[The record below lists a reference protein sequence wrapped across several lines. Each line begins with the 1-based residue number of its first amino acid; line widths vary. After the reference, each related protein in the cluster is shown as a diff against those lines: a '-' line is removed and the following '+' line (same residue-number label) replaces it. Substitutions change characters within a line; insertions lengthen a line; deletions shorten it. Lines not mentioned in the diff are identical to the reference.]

1 MATVASELESLFK
14 ANPLNI
20 APLGLHSHSLRAFSS
35 PISQIA
41 IADHTLLDIVNINLP
56 PWPGTKR
63 TSEIDAPE
71 IPEMCRVRLGA
82 ERPPIH
88 RWARR
93 HPFVA

>member
-1 MATVASELESLFK
+1 MATVASEFGSLFK

-20 APLGLHSHSLRAFSS
+20 APLGLHSQTFLASSS
-35 PISQIA
+35 PISQMA
-41 IADHTLLDIVNINLP
+41 IADHTLLDIVKINLP

-63 TSEIDAPE
+63 ISEIDVPE
-71 IPEMCRVRLGA
+71 MPEMCRVRRGA